1 MSTYDFLLPPFSAS
15 WSDTLLISATRTI
28 ASSLC
33 FLRFIFQPSRFCK
46 VMVSIVTI
54 STASSAS
61 LPAALLLGSN
71 GRGHEACWTGFAD
84 IRDVQKAWGAG
95 LCAGCGGLLVGKL
108 AHRPRNFLLL
118 VLRLSLSHL
127 TLLSL
132 HFKLT
137 SPSYCNQLTF
147 SLSFTLMKCT
157 CVVSKIFASSVK

>member
-1 MSTYDFLLPPFSAS
+1 MRRVGRA
-15 WSDTLLISATRTI
+15 LLISAMCR
-28 ASSLC
+28 
-33 FLRFIFQPSRFCK
+33 R
-46 VMVSIVTI
+46 
-54 STASSAS
+54 
-61 LPAALLLGSN
+61 LG
-71 GRGHEACWTGFAD
+71 AQAF
-84 IRDVQKAWGAG
+84 VQGAV
-95 LCAGCGGLLVGKL
+95 GLLVGKL